1 MPLTRYNKLV
11 RDKILD
17 ITEASGKAC
26 TTEVLSEDEY
36 LRMIDVKLD
45 EELAEYHKTPNLEEL
60 ADLLEVL
67 RAAVIARGHTLDE
80 FELVR
85 AEKMVRRDP
94 ARHRGVC
101 QARAGLCGHPDS
113 RGDLHLQQDGPA
125 RFLRLISLG
134 QARPVRAG
142 PAASTE
148 FWIREAVS
156 I

>member
-60 ADLLEVL
+60 ADLLEALELTTPTGFSTSHVTNPVMMTGTL
-67 RAAVIARGHTLDE
+67 RYDK
-80 FELVR
+80 
-85 AEKMVRRDP
+85 EKMLE
-94 ARHRGVC
+94 GVYKML
-101 QARAGLCGHPDS
+101 GSGKES
-113 RGDLHLQQDGPA
+113 DLNG
-125 RFLRLISLG
+125 I
-134 QARPVRAG
+134 
-142 PAASTE
+142 
-148 FWIREAVS
+148 VS
-156 I
+156 ISDAAIER

>member
-85 AEKMVRRDP
+85 AQKMAQRGGFVRKLLLKE
-94 ARHRGVC
+94 V
-101 QARAGLCGHPDS
+101 
-113 RGDLHLQQDGPA
+113 
-125 RFLRLISLG
+125 I
-134 QARPVRAG
+134 
-142 PAASTE
+142 E
-148 FWIREAVS
+148 YE
-156 I
+156 